1 MLYFKNNRRFGRSLL
16 LAALVASSSAIASQL
31 SRANA
36 RPVRRSPMPVRRW
49 TSSRWASP
57 TQ

>member
-1 MLYFKNNRRFGRSLL
+1 MLYFKNNGRFGRSLL
-16 LAALVASSSAIASQL
+16 LPRSSRVQAPSLTQL